1 MEAKEYRG
9 LWWLP
14 SNKERKVAGVLTYF
28 SSEEFKL
35 ELIGTFDAEYDGSFL
50 AGFKANL
57 VEPVIHG
64 QSSDGINITLFE
76 CFSSFS
82 HTGCAEFSTSIYKAR
97 VIAIGFHLES
107 LDEKRFFKASVR
119 IPELSYWFYPA
130 IIKHEY
136 EDEKH
141 GRGITV
147 KIDNLPDAQREVA
160 KVDVSEQLSISL
172 CRDASFKSGDMYF
185 NPSFEQFTSLKIESK
200 ENLSLK
206 EFYEAVVRYE
216 QFLSLATFREV
227 GFSELRL
234 FSNDNYY
241 EHIEGDIYYRSIVI
255 DTKFHTKPSAKKI
268 ERHKFIFD
276 HKTIEEQYPCALKIW
291 FNNDWKFDAI
301 RVHLL
306 DSIDYH
312 GSFSY
317 INFLVVIQAVE
328 GYGRRFMKKTKKR
341 SLLEILTVVFQS
353 FAGVECINQNIDLDA
368 IAETRH
374 YHSHLLA
381 KRSDKA
387 LDGINLYELTDELRK
402 VLICCILSYIGFTK
416 DQINDITK
424 HTNNDLFG

>member
-14 SNKERKVAGVLTYF
+14 SNKERKVAGVLTYIP
-28 SSEEFKL
+28 SEEFKL
-35 ELIGTFDAEYDGSFL
+35 ELIGTFDAEYDGTFL
-50 AGFKANL
+50 AGLKSNL

-64 QSSDGINITLFE
+64 QSSDGSDITLFE
-76 CFSSFS
+76 CVSSFS

-97 VIAIGFHLES
+97 AIAVGLHLES
-107 LDEKRFFKASVR
+107 IDEKRFFRSSVR

-136 EDEKH
+136 DDQH
-141 GRGITV
+141 GRGIMV
-147 KIDNLPDAQREVA
+147 KIDNLSDDEREVA
-160 KVDVSEQLSISL
+160 RVDLSKNLSVCL
-172 CRDASFKSGDMYF
+172 CRDASFESGNMYF
-185 NPSFEQFTSLKIESK
+185 NPSFEQFTSLKIESR

-206 EFYEAVVRYE
+206 EYYEIVARYE

-227 GFSELRL
+227 GYSELRL
-234 FSNDNYY
+234 FSKDNYY
-241 EHIEGDIYYRSIVI
+241 EHVEGETYYEPIIV
-255 DTKFHTKPSAKKI
+255 DTKFHTKPSTKKI

-276 HKTIEEQYPCALKIW
+276 YKSIEEQYPRALQKW
-291 FNNDWKFDAI
+291 FSNDRKFDAI
-301 RVHLL
+301 RTHFL

-312 GSFSY
+312 GHFSY

-328 GYGRRFMKKTKKR
+328 GYGQRFIKKTKRR
-341 SLLEILTVVFQS
+341 SLQEILTDIFRALDGVVC
-353 FAGVECINQNIDLDA
+353 VNQDVDLGA
-368 IAETRH
+368 IVATRH